1 MMDIINY
8 DKIKLE
14 FEDFSL
20 ILPSNIIEKFQIEKV
35 EQLIE
40 KKYAPEDIYNV
51 YVVINRVLAE
61 EKWKKEALTEFN
73 QNIRQIIY
81 VFDKYKWYATI

>member
-8 DKIKLE
+8 DKIELE
-14 FEDFSL
+14 FEEFSL

-40 KKYAPEDIYNV
+40 KKYDPEDIYNV
-51 YVVINRVLAE
+51 YIVINRILAE
-61 EKWKKEALTEFN
+61 DIWKKEILTEFN
-73 QNIRQIIY
+73 RNIWKITY
-81 VFDKYKWYATI
+81 VFDRSKWYATI